1 MQIIKIMYQMTP
13 AAALIAVTVKQKL
26 WECPAELKY
35 VPNVVHHYKEDYAIC
50 NKGDNLN
57 G

>member
-1 MQIIKIMYQMTP
+1 MTP

-35 VPNVVHHYKEDYAIC
+35 GPNVVLPSKDDYALC
-50 NKGDNLN
+50 NKEII
-57 G
+57 